1 MLNYQGESTMKTQ
14 IQTDNAPVAI
24 GTYSQAVQ
32 AGNTVYISGQIPLI
46 PKTMQLANSN
56 FHVQVKQVFE
66 NLKAIAIAAGGDL
79 SNIVKLQVFLQD
91 MNQFAIVNEI
101 MATYFSEPYPARAV
115 VEVSRLPKDAGV
127 EMDAIMVV

>member
-1 MLNYQGESTMKTQ
+1 MKKVIETP
-14 IQTDNAPVAI
+14 NAPSPS
-24 GTYSQAVQ
+24 GTYSQAIQ
-32 AGNTVYISGQIPLI
+32 AGNTVYIAGQIALNH
-46 PKTMQLANSN
+46 KTMKLMNAD
-56 FHVQVKQVFE
+56 FHAEVKQVFE

-101 MATYFSEPYPARAV
+101 MATYFEKPYPARV
-115 VEVSRLPKDAGV
+115 TVEVSRLPKDVGV